1 MPKTTN
7 QTPHI
12 FICYGRKESTDFV
25 KRLSNDLCYMLDDK
39 NAVWYDTLMSADK
52 QWLAEIQRQLSL
64 RKVFILIAS
73 PNALRSPYV
82 QDEFQ
87 LAWIGK
93 NKKTSA
99 QKKFIVLHFRE
110 CMNEIP
116 KELEFI
122 RLCQWVQ
129 CFPPMTY
136 RSVLEEIFK
145 AINISLDTRANQFLN
160 TLDALDLAVLVRPK
174 ASTDF
179 SSEEREEQLKVLG
192 KFVYL
197 FYQQERWDDVV
208 TCADEALSF
217 EPNDRNLLDIKQ
229 KAKEQLKLIQQSRQG
244 GSTNRIGNTIS
255 SSHNDNRTT
264 QDALSSVPMDVSP
277 TAIRPPQSKPQSAK
291 PNFSRATAH
300 HSSQSSSI
308 NGSSPKKT
316 SHFEDTSKVNA
327 NDFSQPL
334 TVKGTSRFSSLITNS
349 SPSYFKNFA
358 DFISRLIHQ
367 RNRFLQTICLIDVII
382 IPILLG
388 LRLQADF
395 VLVFLVGLLLSF
407 LAIIVAPVTKDRKV
421 VFIPIIFFSLSWI
434 SIGVFLVWFI
444 NQLFLSM
451 FPVSSK
457 ATLQLDNNFVIVFG
471 ALSFLCGFSVHLL
484 VTFNTDYIEEIVVPK
499 PARKR
504 SRR

>member
-1 MPKTTN
+1 
-7 QTPHI
+7 
-12 FICYGRKESTDFV
+12 
-25 KRLSNDLCYMLDDK
+25 MLDDRD
-39 NAVWYDTLMSADK
+39 AAWYDTLMSADK

-64 RKVFILIAS
+64 RKVFILIAT

-122 RLCQWVQ
+122 RLCQWIQ

-145 AINISLDTRANQFLN
+145 AINISLDTRANDFLN

-174 ASTDF
+174 TSADF

-244 GSTNRIGNTIS
+244 GIKSRIGNTVH
-255 SSHNDNRTT
+255 SSHNESRTT
-264 QDALSSVPMDVSP
+264 QDARLSVPKNEPPKATRP
-277 TAIRPPQSKPQSAK
+277 TQSRSYSDN
-291 PNFSRATAH
+291 PNFSRTIRNI
-300 HSSQSSSI
+300 SSQSSSRS
-308 NGSSPKKT
+308 GPTPKKT
-316 SHFEDTSKVNA
+316 SHLEDTSTVNTD
-327 NDFSQPL
+327 DFSQPL
-334 TVKGTSRFSSLITNS
+334 TVKGTSRLLSLITNS

-358 DFISRLIHQ
+358 NFISRLIHE
-367 RNRFLQTICLIDVII
+367 RNRFLQVICLIDVIT

-388 LRLQADF
+388 LRLQTDF
-395 VLVFLVGLLLSF
+395 VLIFLVGLLLSF
-407 LAIIVAPVTKDRKV
+407 LAFIVAPVTKNRKV
-421 VFIPIIFFSLSWI
+421 AFVPIIFFSLSWI

-451 FPVSSK
+451 SPVSSK
-457 ATLQLDNNFVIVFG
+457 ATIQLDNNFAIVFG

-484 VTFNTDYIEEIVVPK
+484 VTFNTDYIDEIAVSK
-499 PARKR
+499 PNRKR
-504 SRR
+504 SKR